1 MKTWLKWLAEC
12 GFRFTV
18 EHKEEDECRVYDFGH
33 GITVYKWER
42 KNGGLVYIN
51 NYMVSCGSVKQLA
64 HVITEAVEDA
74 EIQAIIEAKKAQE
87 VEVEEVEVE
96 TVEEAV
102 AAVEVADQEV
112 EAVLAQAEQQIN
124 ETEAQLDKLAIQV
137 SIKIVLDAMNKT
149 LDSNEWE
156 LLHQEYLNLKRKL
169 AKFEGGD

>member
-18 EHKEEDECRVYDFGH
+18 EHREEDECRVYDFGH

-87 VEVEEVEVE
+87 VEVE

-112 EAVLAQAEQQIN
+112 ETVLAQAEQQIN

-137 SIKIVLDAMNKT
+137 SIQIVLDAMNKT
-149 LDSNEWE
+149 LDSNEWK
-156 LLHQEYLNLKRKL
+156 LLHEEYLNLKRKL

>member
-18 EHKEEDECRVYDFGH
+18 EHREADECRVYDFGH
-33 GITVYKWER
+33 GITVYKWEH

-87 VEVEEVEVE
+87 VEVETTEVE

-112 EAVLAQAEQQIN
+112 EAVIEVAEQQIN
-124 ETEAQLDKLAIQV
+124 QAEARLNKIELELAIKTVFDEMQ
-137 SIKIVLDAMNKT
+137 LT
-149 LDSNEWE
+149 LDNSKWKQ
-156 LLHQEYLNLKRKL
+156 LHEEYLSLKRKL
-169 AKFEGGD
+169 TKFEGGD